1 MCCEHLICARC
12 AGPVVEARCSACR
25 ATKAQFHGSHLTLS
39 PSMLVVLIA
48 ALSLLTLLAVRH
60 V

>member
-12 AGPVVEARCSACR
+12 AGPVIEARCPSCR
-25 ATKAQFHGSHLTLS
+25 AAKQQFHGSHLTLS
-39 PSMLVVLIA
+39 PPMLVALIA
-48 ALSLLTLLAVRH
+48 VLSLLALLAVRH